1 MNLVVVIRFKNNLD
15 KAPIETGSRR
25 YAYKTNQIFR
35 FVYNLMTDL
44 CKKSNSLKVCIIS
57 IKNQSSKRVK

>member
-25 YAYKTNQIFR
+25 Y
-35 FVYNLMTDL
+35 L
-44 CKKSNSLKVCIIS
+44 
-57 IKNQSSKRVK
+57 IKRIKYLGLFMI